1 MAIHAVSALLMAA
14 PPLSSLGIEPGKQR
28 LQQACVLCHLLVDL
42 LQRDGD
48 LDVPKAFE
56 KGLQSV
62 LSECCNWFPCSQHGP
77 RCRVGCG
84 IPCVQCL
91 LHCRGRPDTAGAVRR
106 ESGCRNVKMTT
117 GYTGAQRALGAK
129 ERQQNNS

>member
-1 MAIHAVSALLMAA
+1 MVIHAVSALLMHT
-14 PPLSSLGIEPGKQR
+14 PPLSSLVIEPGDQR
-28 LQQACVLCHLLVDL
+28 LQQACVLYQLLVDL
-42 LQRDGD
+42 LRCDGD

-91 LHCRGRPDTAGAVRR
+91 LHCRGRPDTAGAWPV
-106 ESGCRNVKMTT
+106 
-117 GYTGAQRALGAK
+117 LGAG
-129 ERQQNNS
+129 EPIAALTEDAL